1 MFECYLEDCQ
11 LQFIVKSWNIVSFLS
26 LYKGKKNRVEWI
38 FKMQQDKMR
47 YDCFVLVL
55 YLNIVLWRVC
65 GYRVKSIEKCKINK
79 GGN

>member
-1 MFECYLEDCQ
+1 
-11 LQFIVKSWNIVSFLS
+11 
-26 LYKGKKNRVEWI
+26 
-38 FKMQQDKMR
+38 MR

-79 GGN
+79 GGNLISFVDF